1 MAKRGRPKL
10 PDEERKGVSFTFLM
24 DEELSKMLDQK
35 AELLGV
41 SRSKAVRLG
50 IKFLD
55 PYLIWLDKA
64 EAQNA

>member
-24 DEELSKMLDQK
+24 DDELSKMLDEK

-50 IKFLD
+50 IRFLD
-55 PYLIWLDKA
+55 PHLVWIEK
-64 EAQNA
+64 EEVKNA